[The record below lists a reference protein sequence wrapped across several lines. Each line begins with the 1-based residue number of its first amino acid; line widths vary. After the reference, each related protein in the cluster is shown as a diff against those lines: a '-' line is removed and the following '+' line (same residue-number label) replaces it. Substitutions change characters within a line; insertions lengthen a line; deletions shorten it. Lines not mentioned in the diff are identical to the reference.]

1 MKNLRLLKVYYE
13 VEDDQDDSD
22 DSDDLD
28 DFEVDLPEDFEIP
41 SFKLRYFHFEGYPL
55 QCLPRNF
62 HAKNL
67 VELDLIGSS
76 IKQLWRENEVI
87 FLLLFH

>member
-1 MKNLRLLKVYYE
+1 MKSLRLLKVYHMIE
-13 VEDDQDDSD
+13 
-22 DSDDLD
+22 D

-41 SFKLRYFHFEGYPL
+41 SFELRYLHFEGYPL

-67 VELDLIGSS
+67 VELDLID
-76 IKQLWRENEVI
+76 R
-87 FLLLFH
+87 

>member
-1 MKNLRLLKVYYE
+1 MKSLRLLKVY
-13 VEDDQDDSD
+13 DMIKGDL
-22 DSDDLD
+22 DDLD
-28 DFEVDLPEDFEIP
+28 YFVVDLPKDFEIP
-41 SFKLRYFHFEGYPL
+41 SFELRYLHFEGYPL
-55 QCLPRNF
+55 QFLPRNF

-76 IKQLWRENEVI
+76 IKQLWKENEVI